1 MNGIFMGGLKISRA
15 AGRGARRPPLVVRNF
30 LSFATFIFIYHA
42 ASAGANHGNENPRVT
57 AASPC
62 HAAQPK
68 TDFVGV
74 FPLIILE
81 RKDRAKEQREENG
94 NGNSTRTESKQVVVR
109 RNAIRNKKR
118 DERSGVL
125 YRKRRKRRRK
135 PLFFLRC
142 RLSSRGTSG
151 APKRD
156 ENSASF

>member
-42 ASAGANHGNENPRVT
+42 ASAGNENPRVT

-81 RKDRAKEQREENG
+81 R
-94 NGNSTRTESKQVVVR
+94 
-109 RNAIRNKKR
+109 R
-118 DERSGVL
+118 D
-125 YRKRRKRRRK
+125 
-135 PLFFLRC
+135 
-142 RLSSRGTSG
+142 
-151 APKRD
+151 
-156 ENSASF
+156 